1 MKHTPHINPNG
12 VKVAQDIL
20 LPGDPLRAK
29 FIADT
34 FLSDV
39 VQFNSVRGMLG
50 YTGNY
55 QGREISV
62 MGTGMGVPSMALYS
76 WELINVFD
84 VKRLIRVGTIGSLQ
98 DTISLYDVIIP
109 MATSVNSSY
118 TEQFNLQGTFSPT
131 ADFNLMNKLIRV
143 ADSKN
148 VTKHVGSVLTSDIFY
163 DVTSD
168 ALKNWSKI
176 GILGVEMET
185 AALFTNA
192 NYYGAQAASIM
203 TVSDNIITGEKASTN
218 EREATFTEM
227 IEIALL
233 SLLDD

>member
-218 EREATFTEM
+218 ERESTFTEM

-233 SLLDD
+233 SLQDD

>member
-1 MKHTPHINPNG
+1 
-12 VKVAQDIL
+12 
-20 LPGDPLRAK
+20 
-29 FIADT
+29 
-34 FLSDV
+34 
-39 VQFNSVRGMLG
+39 MLG

-118 TEQFNLQGTFSPT
+118 TEQFNLQGTFSPI

-168 ALKNWSKI
+168 ALKKWSKI

-233 SLLDD
+233 SLQDD

>member
-168 ALKNWSKI
+168 ALKKWSKI